1 MESNLILGAL
11 IAIISGAIVQ
21 IVNFFIDIKKE
32 KRKFVFEKIEDIIN
46 SISAIN
52 EGLQQDAATIFG
64 VGPPSGSLKELSLE
78 LIKIKCIVKVYHP
91 SLGKNIDSFNDSMN
105 QYFTA
110 KREFINSQRQGG
122 TQVQLNQKI
131 EIIKEKFELCTKE
144 IETFIDSLTNY
155 ARL

>member
-1 MESNLILGAL
+1 MESNLIVGAL
-11 IAIISGAIVQ
+11 IAITSGVIVQ
-21 IVNFFIDIKKE
+21 IVNSFIDIKKE

-52 EGLQQDAATIFG
+52 EGLQQDAATTFG
-64 VGPPSGSLKELSLE
+64 VGPPNGSLKELSLE

-91 SLGKNIDSFNDSMN
+91 SLGKNIDSFNESMN

-110 KREFINSQRQGG
+110 KREFINSQRHGD
-122 TQVQLNQKI
+122 TQVQLNQKF
-131 EIIKEKFELCTKE
+131 EVIKEKFELCTRE
-144 IETFIDSLTNY
+144 IETFIDALTKY

>member
-1 MESNLILGAL
+1 MESNLIAGAL
-11 IAIISGAIVQ
+11 IAIISGVIVQ
-21 IVNFFIDIKKE
+21 IVNSFLDIKKE

-52 EGLQQDAATIFG
+52 EGLQHDAATTFG
-64 VGPPSGSLKELSLE
+64 VGPPNGSLKDLSLE

-91 SLGKNIDSFNDSMN
+91 DLGTNIDSLNESMN
-105 QYFTA
+105 HYFAA
-110 KREFINSQRQGG
+110 KREFINSQRQGA
-122 TQVQLNQKI
+122 TQNQLTKSF

-144 IETFIDSLTNY
+144 IESFIDALTKY